1 MHSSA
6 CRSREEL
13 LSPKMFLFACVLLAM
28 SLLLV
33 LDRGTLIEQE
43 LNGQVVPKLWSRN
56 FDANRPMS
64 MCKPSTFGNTTSV
77 VQRGDRG
84 IHACPVNFSLSLSQ
98 ESLIQIQGSS
108 SSVNALVT
116 LVSGTPVLVTMSA
129 QDVPTATEILFAPTS
144 GRSSFSSAM
153 TIATSAETPLGRF
166 NITVLAT
173 GGGLEKSAVLSLLV
187 VPIVHEIAVVSAS
200 GRTTAIVGSV
210 VPINATVANYGS
222 VSETFDVRAY
232 ANATLI
238 AGQSVPKLMPAAI
251 YTIRLMWNTTGY
263 SPGTYTILVAV
274 PPVQGELNLL
284 DNSREAAQIL
294 LTPTPGSGPG
304 PSPAA
309 SNGSGQGFTYGR
321 QLAIVAA
328 IAEVAMVF
336 LLFLRRK
343 EKGPTRNALVGTRK
357 I

>member
-1 MHSSA
+1 M
-6 CRSREEL
+6 
-13 LSPKMFLFACVLLAM
+13 
-28 SLLLV
+28 
-33 LDRGTLIEQE
+33 
-43 LNGQVVPKLWSRN
+43 
-56 FDANRPMS
+56 
-64 MCKPSTFGNTTSV
+64 
-77 VQRGDRG
+77 
-84 IHACPVNFSLSLSQ
+84 
-98 ESLIQIQGSS
+98 
-108 SSVNALVT
+108 
-116 LVSGTPVLVTMSA
+116 
-129 QDVPTATEILFAPTS
+129 
-144 GRSSFSSAM
+144 
-153 TIATSAETPLGRF
+153 
-166 NITVLAT
+166 TVLAT

-187 VPIVHEIAVVSAS
+187 VPIVHDIAVVSVSVRAK
-200 GRTTAIVGSV
+200 AIVGSV

-232 ANATLI
+232 VNATLI

-284 DNSREAAQIL
+284 DNSREAAQVL
-294 LTPTPGSGPG
+294 LIQTPGSGPG

-309 SNGSGQGFTYGR
+309 SNGSAQGFTYGR
-321 QLAIVAA
+321 QLAIVVA

-343 EKGPTRNALVGTRK
+343 EKGPTGNALVGTRK

>member
-1 MHSSA
+1 M
-6 CRSREEL
+6 
-13 LSPKMFLFACVLLAM
+13 LSPKVFLFAYMLLAM

-33 LDRGTLIEQE
+33 LDYGTLIEQE
-43 LNGQVVPKLWSRN
+43 LNGQVVPKLWSGN

-64 MCKPSTFGNTTSV
+64 MCISSAPGNTTSV
-77 VQRGDRG
+77 VQRGDHG
-84 IHACPVNFSLSLSQ
+84 IHTCPVNFSLSLSQ

-116 LVSGTPVLVTMSA
+116 LVSGTPAIVTMSA
-129 QDVPTATEILFAPTS
+129 QDVPAATEILFAPTS

-166 NITVLAT
+166 NMTVLAT

-187 VPIVHEIAVVSAS
+187 VPIVHDIAVVSVSVRAK
-200 GRTTAIVGSV
+200 AIVGSV

-232 ANATLI
+232 VNATLI

-284 DNSREAAQIL
+284 DNSREAAQVL
-294 LTPTPGSGPG
+294 LIQTPGSGPG

-309 SNGSGQGFTYGR
+309 SNGSAQGFTYGR
-321 QLAIVAA
+321 QLAIVVA

-343 EKGPTRNALVGTRK
+343 EKGPTGNALVGTRK